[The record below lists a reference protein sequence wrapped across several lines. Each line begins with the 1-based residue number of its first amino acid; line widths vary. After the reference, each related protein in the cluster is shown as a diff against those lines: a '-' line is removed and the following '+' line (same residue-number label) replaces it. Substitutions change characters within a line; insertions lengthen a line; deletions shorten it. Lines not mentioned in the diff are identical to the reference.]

1 MIRTATRYR
10 LLTLFVLPALLV
22 YTTFAVYPLLSSVA
36 LSFFQ
41 TEAGERGFVGF
52 DNYLLLFTDP
62 YQSERF
68 WNALFN
74 SVEFFLIHLVVELP
88 IGLLMAALLTS
99 GRLRRAVGVYRTL
112 LFVPATLSVVIVGF
126 IWRLIINPLWGL
138 VPFPL
143 MGNEAT
149 ALPTISLMSVWQWVG
164 IPMIFLYTALL
175 AIPKEVVEASVIDG
189 ASAWQTFWRIK
200 FPLIAPQFG
209 LIVILTY
216 IWTFNGFDI
225 VYALNGS
232 APGPNYSTD
241 ILGTFFYR
249 TFFGSSGQVANKDLG
264 ATVAS
269 VIFLIIMVVTALY
282 FAVLQ
287 RRLKTYEH

>member
-1 MIRTATRYR
+1 MIRTPARYR
-10 LLTLFVLPALLV
+10 LLAMFVLPALVV
-22 YTTFAVYPLLSSVA
+22 YVAFAVYPLLSSVF
-36 LSFFQ
+36 LSFFES
-41 TEAGERGFVGF
+41 TGRTSAFVGVA
-52 DNYLLLFTDP
+52 NYVDLFTNP
-62 YQSERF
+62 TTSARF
-68 WNALFN
+68 WNALGN
-74 SVEFFLIHLVVELP
+74 NVEFFLIHLLVELP
-88 IGLLMAALLTS
+88 VGLLMAALLTS
-99 GRLRRAVGVYRTL
+99 GRLRRSVGLYRTL

-126 IWRLIINPLWGL
+126 IWRLIINPLWGVVE
-138 VPFPL
+138 VPL
-143 MGNEAT
+143 LGLEAT
-149 ALPTISLMSVWQWVG
+149 ALPTISLMSVWQYIG

-175 AIPKEVVEASVIDG
+175 AIPDDVIEASRIDG
-189 ASAWQTFWRIK
+189 AGAWTAFWRIK

-249 TFFGSSGQVANKDLG
+249 SFFGSSGQVADLDLG

-269 VIFLIIMVVTALY
+269 VIFLLILATTALY
-282 FAVLQ
+282 FWVVQ
-287 RRLKTYEH
+287 RRLKSYEL